1 MGAAA
6 RLADLPMPAVASDL
20 DRPWN
25 ILITGVGGTGVV
37 TIGALLGMAGHLEG
51 KGATVLDQ
59 TGLAQKGGA
68 VTTHIRIARVPSQI
82 HAVRIAAGEADLVLG
97 CDMVVVNDYWALSKI
112 RSGRTEVVL
121 NTYEAMPGTFTTRPD
136 MQFPASDIVAAVRTA
151 LGGDEPAASRL
162 STVDATRIATTL
174 IGDAIGSN
182 LFMLGY
188 AWQRG
193 LVPLS
198 FDSLM
203 RAVELNGA
211 AIEMN
216 KTAFAWGRLAAIDLP
231 AVLDAAGIGMLD
243 YGSNLPTLAESTAH
257 ALPLLAP
264 RPSEG
269 HESGLND
276 ALLATRR
283 EDELR
288 HVPAG
293 DAGEA
298 AFAPLDDSRLSRSL
312 DEVIARRAAFLRG
325 YQNARYAKRYTD
337 FVARVRSAEAARAPG
352 STDLAEAAARYLFKL
367 MAYKDEYEVARL
379 YTSGEFKRRLEQQF
393 EGDYS
398 LRFHLA
404 PPLLAKKD
412 AEGRLI
418 KREFGPWVFTAF
430 RVLAK
435 LRGLRG
441 TPLDV
446 FGYTHE
452 RRTERRLVADYE
464 RTVGGLLDTLDAGN
478 AALAARIASIPEHI
492 RGYGHVKHAHLA
504 DAMAREAELLQEW
517 HRPA

>member
-1 MGAAA
+1 
-6 RLADLPMPAVASDL
+6 
-20 DRPWN
+20 
-25 ILITGVGGTGVV
+25 
-37 TIGALLGMAGHLEG
+37 MAGHLEG

-68 VTTHIRIARVPSQI
+68 VTTHIRISRVPSQI

-162 STVDATRIATTL
+162 SMVDATRIATTL

-288 HVPAG
+288 HVPAA
-293 DAGEA
+293 DAGET

-337 FVARVRSAEAARAPG
+337 FVARVRGAEAARAPG

-412 AEGRLI
+412 AEGRLL

-446 FGYTHE
+446 FGYTAE

-504 DAMAREAELLQEW
+504 EAIVREAELLQEW
-517 HRPA
+517 NRPA